1 MKKKVFAL
9 TLVLMMVLFSGCMR
23 FSVEMDFSSDGKV
36 DVSMIYAMSDELSS
50 FMSDSDSSDSEGTS
64 DTGLSAE
71 EISELED
78 EGWEYAAYSEDGFSG
93 YKITS
98 RGNDISEIT
107 TKFSD
112 AEGSTGLGSED
123 ISLTSDG
130 NGNYV
135 LDWKILDEETDSEVA
150 DMGEYFDEYNGY
162 MQFVLTVP
170 QGTTANNATTVSD
183 DGNTLTWN
191 LLENDTIH
199 AEFTIPN
206 AGSASGGNAGLIIG
220 AIVIAIIVIAVVVVL
235 SRKNKG
241 QAAPAAEAP
250 APAPAE
256 PTMAETTESEEN
268 KTE

>member
-1 MKKKVFAL
+1 
-9 TLVLMMVLFSGCMR
+9 
-23 FSVEMDFSSDGKV
+23 
-36 DVSMIYAMSDELSS
+36 
-50 FMSDSDSSDSEGTS
+50 TS

-78 EGWEYAAYSEDGFSG
+78 EGWEYAEYSEDGFSG

-162 MQFVLTVP
+162 MQFVLTLP
-170 QGTTANNATTVSD
+170 EGATNSNATTVSD

-199 AEFTIPN
+199 AEFTIPS
-206 AGSASGGNAGLIIG
+206 AGAAGGGNAGLIIG

-235 SRKNKG
+235 SRKNKAK
-241 QAAPAAEAP
+241 AAPVA
-250 APAPAE
+250 APAE
-256 PTMAETTESEEN
+256 PIAPAEPAEAATEEN